1 MWSFLEKKAW
11 IISMMTGMT
20 LRLVLKD
27 YLKEYKSN
35 ILPLI
40 EKYDKKSLLNGK
52 IWHISLDI
60 HFLIENE
67 DQVFL
72 LSYSKK
78 KRYEIRNEKAFLE
91 EEFERTD

>member
-1 MWSFLEKKAW
+1 MWSFLEQKAW

-40 EKYDKKSLLNGK
+40 EKYDKKSLFNGK

-67 DQVFL
+67 DQVFPL
-72 LSYSKK
+72 RYSKK